1 MLPSNT
7 NEITHSFETSLTY
20 SLAMGGSTME
30 HTERLGFLLS
40 GRPQVGEKY

>member
-1 MLPSNT
+1 MLPSNI

-20 SLAMGGSTME
+20 SLAMGGGTME

-40 GRPQVGEKY
+40 GCLQVGEKY

>member
-7 NEITHSFETSLTY
+7 NEITHSFETLLTY
-20 SLAMGGSTME
+20 SLAMGGGTME
-30 HTERLGFLLS
+30 HTERLSFLLS